1 MENKK
6 AGNIHVRFATIDD
19 NEKLL
24 KIERESAQEGNIWLV
39 AFREDFFGRLKYFK
53 EGFIMIAEDAYD
65 IIGCIGVGIDSLI
78 VDGEKKKGIYLF
90 GLRTNPKYRLKVA
103 RWLKSIIQELQD
115 LLGPTDFD
123 FGYASVKADNAAS
136 KKILE
141 HMGFSTTATLDFYA
155 CPVRKTPQEKSV
167 FVESEVNLETILD
180 LYKPLE
186 KDHDFLLQGTN
197 AFESMIADCRLRL
210 FKTEGASALVLDTSG
225 EQDFGITRLPKGLRT
240 FQLLAQGTL
249 SSLVRIP
256 RMNERLRSWDVLLF
270 DWNDTQS
277 ARRTVR
283 KIHRC
288 AWEEGITLINFSR
301 DRNLGSMK
309 GVVGPLSFRIPF
321 EIMIYEKNSINR
333 GSRPMIRIPTI

>member
-1 MENKK
+1 
-6 AGNIHVRFATIDD
+6 
-19 NEKLL
+19 
-24 KIERESAQEGNIWLV
+24 
-39 AFREDFFGRLKYFK
+39 
-53 EGFIMIAEDAYD
+53 
-65 IIGCIGVGIDSLI
+65 
-78 VDGEKKKGIYLF
+78 
-90 GLRTNPKYRLKVA
+90 
-103 RWLKSIIQELQD
+103 
-115 LLGPTDFD
+115 
-123 FGYASVKADNAAS
+123 
-136 KKILE
+136 
-141 HMGFSTTATLDFYA
+141 
-155 CPVRKTPQEKSV
+155 
-167 FVESEVNLETILD
+167 LD

-210 FKTEGASALVLDTSG
+210 FKTKGASALVLDTSG